1 MVAGIL
7 SALLLSA
14 AMTDRRRP
22 VPVRQAVRRQPEQEA
37 RRIGP
42 IAITPTGILLAL
54 ALIGSV
60 AYLLYAITVRDAS
73 QIPLLASGA
82 AVLGVVFIAVAVTGL
97 IATWRS
103 SLRGSD
109 GRAIGHALVGGI
121 ACLAAAGCFA
131 VAIILG
137 MVSSTPPAP

>member
-1 MVAGIL
+1 
-7 SALLLSA
+7 
-14 AMTDRRRP
+14 MTDRRP
-22 VPVRQAVRRQPEQEA
+22 TGYPRQAVRRRTEPDA

-42 IAITPTGILLAL
+42 IAITPTTVLILL
-54 ALIGSV
+54 ALIGSI
-60 AYLLYAITVRDAS
+60 AYLLYAVTVRDAS

-82 AVLGVVFIAVAVTGL
+82 AVLGVVFVAVAVTGL

-109 GRAIGHALVGGI
+109 GRAIGHAVIGGI

-137 MVSSTPPAP
+137 MVASAPTAT

>member
-1 MVAGIL
+1 
-7 SALLLSA
+7 
-14 AMTDRRRP
+14 MTDRRRP
-22 VPVRQAVRRQPEQEA
+22 APVQQAVPRQPEQEA

-109 GRAIGHALVGGI
+109 GRAIGHALIGGI

-137 MVSSTPPAP
+137 MVSSTPAP

>member
-1 MVAGIL
+1 
-7 SALLLSA
+7 
-14 AMTDRRRP
+14 MTDRRRTGTT
-22 VPVRQAVRRQPEQEA
+22 RQAYRAQPPEEADGRRV
-37 RRIGP
+37 GP
-42 IAITPTGILLAL
+42 IAITPTGILLVI

-60 AYLLYAITVRDAS
+60 LYLLYAITVRDAS

-82 AVLGVVFIAVAVTGL
+82 AVLGIVFIAVAVTGL

-103 SLRGSD
+103 SIGGRD
-109 GRAIGHALVGGI
+109 GRALAHAVIGGV

-137 MVSSTPPAP
+137 LVSGS

>member
-1 MVAGIL
+1 
-7 SALLLSA
+7 
-14 AMTDRRRP
+14 MTDRRRSAYTRHA
-22 VPVRQAVRRQPEQEA
+22 VPRRPEPEP
-37 RRIGP
+37 RRVGP
-42 IAITPTGILLAL
+42 IAITPTGILLVVAL
-54 ALIGSV
+54 AASV

-82 AVLGVVFIAVAVTGL
+82 AVLGVVFVAVAVTGL

-109 GRAIGHALVGGI
+109 GRAIGHALLGGM

-137 MVSSTPPAP
+137 MVATPPAP

>member
-1 MVAGIL
+1 
-7 SALLLSA
+7 
-14 AMTDRRRP
+14 MTDRQRP
-22 VPVRQAVRRQPEQEA
+22 AYGHQAVRRRTEPEP

-42 IAITPTGILLAL
+42 IAITPTGILLVVAL
-54 ALIGSV
+54 LGSLL
-60 AYLLYAITVRDAS
+60 YLLYAITVRDAS

-82 AVLGVVFIAVAVTGL
+82 VVLGIVFVGVAVTGL

-103 SLRGSD
+103 SVRGRD
-109 GRAIGHALVGGI
+109 GLAIAHALVGGI

-137 MVSSTPPAP
+137 LVSTPSAAP

>member
-1 MVAGIL
+1 
-7 SALLLSA
+7 
-14 AMTDRRRP
+14 MTYRRRP
-22 VPVRQAVRRQPEQEA
+22 GYEPQAVRRRNEPEA

-42 IAITPTGILLAL
+42 IAITPTGILIAVAL
-54 ALIGSV
+54 LGSLL
-60 AYLLYAITVRDAS
+60 YLLYAITVRDAS

-82 AVLGVVFIAVAVTGL
+82 AVLGIVFVAVAVTGL

-109 GRAIGHALVGGI
+109 GRAFGHALLGGI

-131 VAIILG
+131 IAIILG
-137 MVSSTPPAP
+137 LMSSPPA

>member
-1 MVAGIL
+1 
-7 SALLLSA
+7 
-14 AMTDRRRP
+14 MTDRRHQAYPRQ
-22 VPVRQAVRRQPEQEA
+22 PVRRRTEPEP

-42 IAITPTGILLAL
+42 IEITPTAILLVV

-60 AYLLYAITVRDAS
+60 LYLLYAITVRDAS

-82 AVLGVVFIAVAVTGL
+82 VVLGIVFVGVAITGL

-103 SLRGSD
+103 SVRGRD
-109 GRAIGHALVGGI
+109 GRAIAHALIGGV

-131 VAIILG
+131 IAIILG
-137 MVSSTPPAP
+137 LVSTPSSTP